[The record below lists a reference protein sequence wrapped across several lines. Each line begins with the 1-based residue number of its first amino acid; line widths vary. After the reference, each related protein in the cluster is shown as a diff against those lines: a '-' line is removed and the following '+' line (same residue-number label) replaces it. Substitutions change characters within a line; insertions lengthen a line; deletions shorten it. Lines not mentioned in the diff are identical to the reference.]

1 MNSETYNKLAD
12 AIDIHCSDSLA
23 CKYAA
28 FYLRRDGA
36 RALDVAFNS
45 VSLAMTY
52 SPAIQAVCHAISW
65 VLSLQAFGRINNPD
79 YLLLTEFWIK
89 NWLNTAQTGVPPG
102 NYEWHS
108 ERNPP
113 MWSCARQDYLTGR
126 TKKLLP

>member
-28 FYLRRDGA
+28 FYLRRDGV
-36 RALDVAFNS
+36 RALNAAFNS

-65 VLSLQAFGRINNPD
+65 ALSLQTFGGRINNPD
-79 YLLLTEFWIK
+79 YRLLAEAWIK
-89 NWLNTAQTGVPPG
+89 NWLNTARTVVPPG
-102 NYEWHS
+102 HYQWHS
-108 ERNPP
+108 ERIPP
-113 MWSCARQDYLTGR
+113 IWSCAP
-126 TKKLLP
+126 LP